1 MERVLG
7 SIVRGDL
14 RTAAALASWESESVS
29 ESRIRENGMDG
40 MVLCVVS
47 KAISKFVYG
56 KVGKIMYVFKEA
68 SAMFCRRRLMVMS
81 TVDGYS
87 IYFGVLHKNERKT
100 SFRKEIIAI
109 FCFENCLK

>member
-14 RTAAALASWESESVS
+14 RTAAALASWVSVS

-81 TVDGYS
+81 TVDGY
-87 IYFGVLHKNERKT
+87 
-100 SFRKEIIAI
+100 
-109 FCFENCLK
+109 